1 MRVRRKTIW
10 GHTNSNGELS
20 FQGAELA
27 EFCRLHPNRSI
38 IIRAEV
44 QSKEPSDKLKGYF
57 FGYLIKELQRGL
69 YDNGECLSEQETY
82 NKIRSA
88 CPLFVAEERDG
99 EKWKVR
105 RREWEEL
112 DQAEAVEVIGWIHRW
127 ASENLYLVLDEPK

>member
-10 GHTNSNGELS
+10 GTTNSSGELT
-20 FQGAELA
+20 FQSAELT

-82 NKIRSA
+82 NRVRNA
-88 CPLFVAEERDG
+88 CPLFQVEERIEG
-99 EKWKVR
+99 GWKVR

-112 DQAEAVEVIGWIHRW
+112 DQAEAVEVIGWVHQW
-127 ASENLYLVLDEPK
+127 ASENLFLILDDPK